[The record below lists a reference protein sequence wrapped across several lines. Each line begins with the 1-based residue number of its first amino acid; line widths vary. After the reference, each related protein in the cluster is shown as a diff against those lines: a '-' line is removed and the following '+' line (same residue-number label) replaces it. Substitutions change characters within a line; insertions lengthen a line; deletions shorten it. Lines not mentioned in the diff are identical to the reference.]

1 MAPAKE
7 QKRMHPAFY
16 SWWKHARAH
25 RHGWSAEAQCAPPWA
40 EAHGH
45 GGHGHGH
52 GPGRE
57 HGHGPEHGHGH
68 GPGPGAHFGGGWDDG
83 AGQAFG
89 VRRPLRFLAHK
100 LDLDE
105 NQVSEIARILGEL
118 KTERAQAD
126 VDQRRTITAFAD
138 AIEAS
143 TFDASRAAEGGKIRV
158 DSAERV
164 RAAVVDALSKIHA
177 MLEDE
182 QRKKLAYLIRTGI
195 ISI

>member
-1 MAPAKE
+1 
-7 QKRMHPAFY
+7 
-16 SWWKHARAH
+16 
-25 RHGWSAEAQCAPPWA
+25 
-40 EAHGH
+40 
-45 GGHGHGH
+45 
-52 GPGRE
+52 
-57 HGHGPEHGHGH
+57 
-68 GPGPGAHFGGGWDDG
+68 
-83 AGQAFG
+83 
-89 VRRPLRFLAHK
+89 
-100 LDLDE
+100 
-105 NQVSEIARILGEL
+105 LGEL

-182 QRKKLAYLIRTGI
+182 RACRNAGADEFLTKPVKLQDLALVISRHMTKKNGPAV
-195 ISI
+195 